1 MSLSENL
8 PKLRVP
14 QRLATVPCMGATL
27 LLLRKAATKV
37 VRPRSDQGTQVKY
50 TDDDRSKE
58 TEDRQLI
65 PAITYFGHIDNSI
78 AIVSQSQTVV
88 FDMRVWLC
96 MATIAEHLMVS

>member
-1 MSLSENL
+1 
-8 PKLRVP
+8 
-14 QRLATVPCMGATL
+14 MGATL

-37 VRPRSDQGTQVKY
+37 VRPRSDQRLKY
-50 TDDDRSKE
+50 TDDDHSKE

-88 FDMRVWLC
+88 FRTRVWLC
-96 MATIAEHLMVS
+96 KTTIAEHLMVS